1 MVNVVPIV
9 LRSVLVSGLA
19 TLMASLWSIP
29 IAVLLAVSKSRLA
42 QIVLDLFNS
51 LVSLPTVV
59 LGLCLYMILSRSGP
73 LGFLSLLYTPLAISI
88 GQAVLIT
95 PLIVSVLA
103 NSLSKIRDGVLET
116 AFALGATRSQA
127 YLTLLYEGLPLVT
140 RSILVGFNRAI
151 GELGVALMLGG
162 NIKGYTRVMTTAI
175 ALEVVKGNF
184 EEAISLGL
192 FFIVIIAVLTT
203 AIRIIGGKS
212 D

>member
-140 RSILVGFNRAI
+140 RSILVGFNRAL

>member
-103 NSLSKIRDGVLET
+103 NSLSKIKDSVLET